1 MMDSGVVGFGGRL
14 KEKEMSKVMT
24 YRYLAW
30 ENAWL
35 R

>member
-1 MMDSGVVGFGGRL
+1 MMDSRVAGVGGML